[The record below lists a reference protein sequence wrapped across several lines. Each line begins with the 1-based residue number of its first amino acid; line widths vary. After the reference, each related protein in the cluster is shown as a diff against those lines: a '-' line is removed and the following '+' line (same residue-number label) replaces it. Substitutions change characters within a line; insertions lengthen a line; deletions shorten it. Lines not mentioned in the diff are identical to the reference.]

1 MTDDEQ
7 KVELKNRLLGIGA
20 EVGGGVG
27 FDFVTAG
34 LLNPL
39 TLAKTGGLSA
49 LAYGALNFG
58 QGAYTN
64 YLVQKHLYGND
75 EINWG
80 EVIASGGMGAIPF
93 MNIGASKGVSKVVG
107 QAGSIKRGLV
117 GGGLTGLVGE
127 QTRVGIDEQRF
138 LNPIEA
144 ATAFGVGGAV
154 GGTAQTISRQIN
166 IGKAQKAAQ
175 EGDQAFQAYK
185 ATQGADANLIAQEAI
200 EDVTGKSALKA
211 KLTAQLQ
218 GITPQQ
224 PIPQKSQNFKYSVY
238 KRIGK
243 TGKGNS
249 NLLKQLNKQGKLQ
262 EAEDIVMKLDDFK
275 QSKGASQGYKGKW
288 NPDRPTTGFKGN
300 RTVKYIDSSGN
311 PSEVAFRWSITD
323 NNYKPYDLL
332 KRNETILK
340 RLRWN
345 VNRSK
350 KAKWYSDRLYKISRA
365 DNATL
370 RQLLRELRAED
381 PVKYFEIMGDTRKYA
396 TNKGFIFVEHINA
409 QNSPLWNPRYGIV
422 PNYKPRDTK
431 NLMIVYGEEFGKLKT
446 NIENEIYKNKDF
458 VFPDGKRLLVG
469 YDKLLDV
476 ITIKQLQDEG
486 RLKLIGHIRRE
497 TNPKN
502 WRDALDKALGRGKY
516 EGELP
521 YKKPPG
527 KLAEYDALAEDA
539 PPVPPW
545 VRLISGMN
553 EDSEW
558 GNR

>member
-154 GGTAQTISRQIN
+154 GGTTQTIRRQID
-166 IGKAQKAAQ
+166 IGKSKKAFKQGQSAIQDLGGPTIPQQDEAMAAQ
-175 EGDQAFQAYK
+175 A
-185 ATQGADANLIAQEAI
+185 
-200 EDVTGKSALKA
+200 ALLKN

-224 PIPQKSQNFKYSVY
+224 SIPQKSQDFKYSVY

-262 EAEDIVMKLDDFK
+262 EAEDIIMKLDDFK
-275 QSKGASQGYKGKW
+275 QSQGASQGYKAKW

-300 RTVKYIDSSGN
+300 RTVKYIDTQGN
-311 PSEVAFRWSITD
+311 PSEVGFRWSISNDT
-323 NNYKPYDLL
+323 YVPYDLT

-350 KAKWYSDRLYKISRA
+350 KAKWYSDRVYSISKA
-365 DNATL
+365 NNAIL
-370 RQLLRELRAED
+370 RRLLKELRAED
-381 PVKYFEIMGDTRKYA
+381 PVRYFEIMGDTRKYA
-396 TNKGFIFVEHINA
+396 TNKGFIFVEHIHA
-409 QNSPLWNPRYGIV
+409 QNSPFWKYMS
-422 PNYKPRDTK
+422 PNFKPRDTK

-446 NIENEIYKNKDF
+446 NIENEIYKNKNF
-458 VFPDGKRLLVG
+458 VFPEGKRLLVDF
-469 YDKLLDV
+469 DKALDV
-476 ITIKQLQDEG
+476 IAIKQLQDTG
-486 RLKLIGHIRRE
+486 RLKLIGHIPRE
-497 TNPKN
+497 TNPQDWK
-502 WRDALDKALGRGKY
+502 KALK
-516 EGELP
+516 
-521 YKKPPG
+521 
-527 KLAEYDALAEDA
+527 DALAGYKKQPGKAGEIASLMKAD
-539 PPVPPW
+539 PQVPPY
-545 VRLISGMN
+545 VKLTSGM
-553 EDSEW
+553 DDPAEW
-558 GNR
+558 GYDFDVLE